1 MQVVYTR
8 VVNNSASIHYVYL
21 LRCFD
26 GTLYCGYTTNVRRR
40 LREHNGE
47 SKIAGARY
55 TSGRRPVQVIHQESF
70 PTRSEALK
78 REVVIKKLSKSA
90 KLVLMAKGEDKRK
103 EKKKPK
109 KDPVPK

>member
-1 MQVVYTR
+1 MK
-8 VVNNSASIHYVYL
+8 AAIHYIYVL
-21 LRCFD
+21 QCSDDTF
-26 GTLYCGYTTNVRRR
+26 YCGYTTDVARR
-40 LREHNGE
+40 LLEHNGE

-70 PTRSEALK
+70 STRSEALK

-90 KLVLMAKGEDKRK
+90 KRVLMAKGEDKRK